1 MTISDL
7 IFSNRNRER
16 VSRHMLFLA
25 GYSWLFHFQN
35 DNRTLLYAASFL
47 PSCILA
53 VYGVIYFLLP
63 FLKKKKYG
71 RFALGMCGLYLV
83 TLMLD
88 VFGSYLFFTDWDWP
102 VSNKMIVGL
111 AIHNHVIAM
120 FMGGVALG
128 IKATK
133 NWYIRHQENL
143 ELEKQKVRRELSLER
158 ANLYPEFILQTLA
171 SLQVKIANGANESP
185 AFLLKLS
192 DTLSYILYDS
202 QDDLI
207 VLDKELNMV
216 RNIVDLKKMN
226 CAAISF
232 IHLSVNGDCERKYI
246 APLTIFR
253 LTQNLLQIMTNDEKV
268 LTEVNIKIEIE
279 DDSLFFRLIG
289 TYSFEQDM
297 VHYWQT
303 LLTKIRNQLKGI
315 YPDAYELK
323 VAEDENAF
331 SLSLRQGI
339 TLAGTRIQTSK
350 NAEYVLA

>member
-1 MTISDL
+1 MTINDL

-16 VSRHMLFLA
+16 VSRHVLFLLA
-25 GYSWLFHFQN
+25 YSWMFHFQN

-63 FLKKKKYG
+63 FVKKKKYG

-171 SLQVKIANGANESP
+171 SLQVKIASGANESP

-207 VLDKELNMV
+207 ALEQELSMV

-226 CAAISF
+226 CAGRPL
-232 IHLSVNGDCERKYI
+232 IHLSVHGDCGNKYI
-246 APLTIFR
+246 APLTLFR
-253 LTQNLLQIMTNDEKV
+253 LTQSLLQIITNDD
-268 LTEVNIKIEIE
+268 LSEVNIKIDIE
-279 DDSLFFRLIG
+279 GDSLFFRLIG

-297 VHYWQT
+297 AHYWQT
-303 LLTKIRNQLKGI
+303 LLTKIRKQLKGI

-331 SLSLRQGI
+331 SLSRRQGI
-339 TLAGTRIQTSK
+339 TFAGTRIQTIK